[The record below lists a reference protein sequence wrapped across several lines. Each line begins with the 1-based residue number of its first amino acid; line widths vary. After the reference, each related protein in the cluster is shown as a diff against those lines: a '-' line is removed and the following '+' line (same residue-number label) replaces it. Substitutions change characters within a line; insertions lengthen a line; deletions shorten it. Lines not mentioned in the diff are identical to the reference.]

1 MKILLAAAVVLLA
14 TGLHARAQEP
24 KPQTSQHVLT
34 IPLPSSGMWYPGIYA
49 TAERCET
56 ARKVFL
62 ASVRGIGLRR
72 AVCAELLSP

>member
-1 MKILLAAAVVLLA
+1 MRVLIAAAVVLLV
-14 TGLHARAQEP
+14 TGYRAHADDP
-24 KPQTSQHVLT
+24 KPQTSQHVLV

-62 ASVRGIGLRR
+62 ASVRGISLRR